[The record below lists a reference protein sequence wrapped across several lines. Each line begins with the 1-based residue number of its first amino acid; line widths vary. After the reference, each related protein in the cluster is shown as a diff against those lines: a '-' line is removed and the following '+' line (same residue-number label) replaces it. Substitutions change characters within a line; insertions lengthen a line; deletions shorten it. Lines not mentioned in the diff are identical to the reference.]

1 MVRRLARFTVP
12 IACACALTGA
22 LPAAAN
28 AKVVVGISDNGSSMF
43 TSPLF
48 KQAGVK
54 TARDMVYWNVAVMP
68 DKTALNGLKV
78 WLTAAKA
85 AGVKP
90 LISFAGNGNLIPSTA
105 VYTKAIKAFIRMF
118 PHVKLYTAWNEPD
131 WIYRPKLAK
140 NPKLAASYYNALVKA
155 CRGCTVAAG
164 DVYLAANQG
173 LAKWVKS
180 YAKFLHP
187 RPKAWAIHPYNDIR
201 THTTKQLQAFQ
212 KVTSGPIWFDEI
224 SGVLRRGHWQYKN
237 QSAAAAGRDEK
248 FLFSLPKKY
257 HRIARIYHYQWL
269 GEIDT
274 PSTGWDSGLLN
285 PNGRPRPAYQWV
297 KKAAHGKLPSGPR

>member
-1 MVRRLARFTVP
+1 MP
-12 IACACALTGA
+12 ITCACALTGA

-28 AKVVVGISDNGSSMF
+28 AKLVVGISDNGTAMF
-43 TSPLF
+43 SSPLF
-48 KQAGVK
+48 QQAHPSTV
-54 TARDMVYWNVAVMP
+54 RNMVFWNVAVMKN
-68 DKTALNGLKV
+68 KTPLNNLKV
-78 WLTAAKA
+78 WLADAKA
-85 AGVKP
+85 AHVAP
-90 LISFAGNGNLIPSTA
+90 LITFAGNGNLIPSTKTYTNA
-105 VYTKAIKAFIRMF
+105 VKKFIRMF
-118 PHVKLYTAWNEPD
+118 PQVKLYTAWNEPD

-164 DVYLAANQG
+164 DVYRAANQG
-173 LAKWVKS
+173 LGSWVRS
-180 YAKFLHP
+180 YARYLHP
-187 RPKAWAIHPYNDIR
+187 RPKAWAIHPYNDVR

-248 FLFSLPKKY
+248 FLFSLPKRF

-274 PSTGWDSGLLN
+274 PNTGWDSGLLN
-285 PNGRPRPAYQWV
+285 PNQTPRPAYQWV
-297 KKAAHGKLPSGPR
+297 KNAAHGKLP

>member
-28 AKVVVGISDNGSSMF
+28 AKLIVGISDNGSSMF
-43 TSPLF
+43 TSPMFQRLG
-48 KQAGVK
+48 ATTV
-54 TARDMVYWNVAVMP
+54 RDMVYWNVAVM
-68 DKTALNGLKV
+68 KNRTALNGLKA
-78 WLTAAKA
+78 WLAAAKA
-85 AGVKP
+85 AHVTP
-90 LISFAGNGNLIPSTA
+90 LISFAGNGNTIPSTA
-105 VYTKAIKAFIRMF
+105 VYTTAIKAFIRTF
-118 PHVKLYTAWNEPD
+118 PQVKLYTAWNEPD

-140 NPKLAASYYNALVKA
+140 HPKLAASYYNALVKN

-164 DVYLAANQG
+164 DVYRAANQG
-173 LAKWVKS
+173 LASWVKS
-180 YAKFLHP
+180 YAKYLHP
-187 RPKAWAIHPYNDIR
+187 APKAWAIHPYDDIR
-201 THTTKQLQAFQ
+201 THTTKQLKAFQ
-212 KVTSGPIWFDEI
+212 KVTKGQIWFDEI
-224 SGVLRRGHWQYKN
+224 SGVLRRGHWKYKN

-274 PSTGWDSGLLN
+274 PNTGWDSGLLN
-285 PNGRPRPAYQWV
+285 PSGTTRPAYQWV
-297 KKAAHGKLPSGPR
+297 FNAGHGRLP